1 MPANDYWEN
10 AYESEE
16 YKHWEFSYP
25 SPELVAL
32 AAARVLR
39 RNARVLDVG
48 CGGGTDA
55 IFMAQCGFRVTGVD
69 ISAAALRIA
78 EKRAEEA
85 LVEVD
90 WRRGN
95 VLELPIDDESIDFV
109 TDRGLFHVIEDHDRP
124 RYALELFRVLKNSG
138 RALIR
143 GASRESA
150 QDRFNPITEEAIDR
164 YFSASKFKRG
174 LVLPIPLFSVEGV
187 MDARIAMLQKTGDYE
202 TDRAGRLH
210 KHKFA
215 FRPTL

>member
-1 MPANDYWEN
+1 MSDSDYWEN
-10 AYESEE
+10 AYESGE

-32 AAARVLR
+32 AAARMLR
-39 RNARVLDVG
+39 GNASILDVG

-55 IFMAQCGFRVTGVD
+55 IFMAQNGFRVTGVD
-69 ISAAALRIA
+69 ISVAALRIA

-85 LVEVD
+85 LTEVD

-109 TDRGLFHVIEDHDRP
+109 TDRGLFHVIEDYDRP
-124 RYALELFRVLKNSG
+124 RYASELFRVLKKSG
-138 RALIR
+138 RILIR

-164 YFSASKFKRG
+164 HFSASRFKRG
-174 LVLPIPLFSVEGV
+174 PILPIPLFSVEGFI
-187 MDARIAMLQKTGDYE
+187 DARIVMLQKTGHFE
-202 TDRAGRLH
+202 THRNSAVGKPNNVH
-210 KHKFA
+210 
-215 FRPTL
+215 

>member
-1 MPANDYWEN
+1 MPDNDYWEN
-10 AYESEE
+10 AYQTDE

-32 AAARVLR
+32 AAANIPW

-55 IFMAQCGFRVTGVD
+55 IFMAQCALKVIGVD

-78 EKRAEEA
+78 EKRAKKA
-85 LVEVD
+85 HVEVD

-95 VLELPIDDESIDFV
+95 VLELPLKDESINFA
-109 TDRGLFHVIEDHDRP
+109 TDRGLFHLIENQNRP
-124 RYALELFRVLKNSG
+124 KYAAELFRVLKNRG

-143 GASRESA
+143 GASTESA
-150 QDRFNPITEEAIDR
+150 HDTFNPITEEAIDR

-174 LVLPIPLFSVEGV
+174 PVLPIPLFSVEGF
-187 MDARIAMLQKTGDYE
+187 MDARIVMLQKT
-202 TDRAGRLH
+202 
-210 KHKFA
+210 
-215 FRPTL
+215 

>member
-1 MPANDYWEN
+1 MSDNDYWEN

-16 YKHWEFSYP
+16 HENWEFSYP

-32 AAARVLR
+32 AAARVPR
-39 RNARVLDVG
+39 RNSRVLDVG

-109 TDRGLFHVIEDHDRP
+109 TDRGLFHLIEDHDRP
-124 RYALELFRVLKNSG
+124 KYASELFRVLKNRG

-150 QDRFNPITEEAIDR
+150 QDQFNPITEEAIDR
-164 YFSASKFKRG
+164 HFSASKFKRG
-174 LVLPIPLFSVEGV
+174 PVLPIPLFSVEGF
-187 MDARIAMLQKTGDYE
+187 MDARIVMLQKTGHHE
-202 TDRAGRLH
+202 THHNSASG
-210 KHKFA
+210 KPKNV
-215 FRPTL
+215 P